1 MSYMYFFVV
10 RLALE
15 VRELKP
21 LVSILYIRQ
30 LQPLYLLAETG
41 FSSSSWHLSSILAL
55 DSDHISGNWWL
66 AICVDTF
73 ERVGYWP
80 AELFTTMSDHAT
92 MVERSYTETPL
103 A

>member
-10 RLALE
+10 RLALD

-55 DSDHISGNWWL
+55 DSVNLWKAHKKR
-66 AICVDTF
+66 C
-73 ERVGYWP
+73 
-80 AELFTTMSDHAT
+80 
-92 MVERSYTETPL
+92 
-103 A
+103 